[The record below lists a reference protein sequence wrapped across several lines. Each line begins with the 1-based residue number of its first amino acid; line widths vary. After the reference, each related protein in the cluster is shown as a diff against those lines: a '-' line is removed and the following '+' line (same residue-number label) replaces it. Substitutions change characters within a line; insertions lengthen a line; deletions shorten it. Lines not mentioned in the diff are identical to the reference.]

1 MLTFFALLLLIS
13 FFTSLIF
20 GIKILINK
28 FIYKIDYAKNKKIT
42 LVSFVVL
49 LISFVGV
56 GFNSSESKL
65 TAQQVHRNSSS
76 SKKSS
81 TSSSSHK
88 QESSASSTKKESSSS
103 TTKHNSSTTSQSS
116 STSTISSSSSIS
128 STAQPAVEPE
138 SSQSSQPTP
147 PADPQPQPE
156 VQAAQPASQVTGTI
170 IGDAKSRIYHM
181 PDQQHYNI
189 KPGNAVYFNSEQ
201 DALNAGFRK
210 SKR

>member
-20 GIKILINK
+20 SIKILINK
-28 FIYKIDYAKNKKIT
+28 FIYKIDYAKNKQIA
-42 LVSFVVL
+42 LVSLAVL

-56 GFNSSESKL
+56 GFNSSKSKS
-65 TAQQVHRNSSS
+65 TPQQVHQNSSS
-76 SKKSS
+76 SKKAS

-88 QESSASSTKKESSSS
+88 QENYSCPIKKESSSA
-103 TTKHNSSTTSQSS
+103 TTNHNSSTISQSA

-128 STAQPAVEPE
+128 STTQPAVEPE
-138 SSQSSQPTP
+138 SSQPNQPTS
-147 PADPQPQPE
+147 PASPQPQPE
-156 VQAAQPASQVTGTI
+156 IEVAQPASQGTGTI

-181 PDQQHYNI
+181 PNQQHYNI
-189 KPGNAVYFNSEQ
+189 KPSNTVYFNSEQ